1 MRCVA
6 LPAGCG
12 PECLVDPD
20 CQYGYICSQQACV
33 EKPDP
38 CDPNPC
44 GPGAQC
50 LVSGGEATCS
60 CPPGTVGEA
69 RTGCQRGECV
79 LDQDC
84 DVSRACQDFYCQGD
98 YPAERDVSCCEGS
111 KNSKCVC
118 MHGNWKGNWN
128 TVGSF
133 ITFKNYHK
141 QEIFISFLPTLL
153 IFLFILFFSDP
164 CKTGTCSATDFCRV
178 MNHRPICGFNYEAP
192 PQVVQPREGVQ
203 ISKKK
208 NFKCGIF
215 TRPVN
220 LATKKD
226 TQFLIDSNF
235 LLNSS
240 FPLVAKGTLESES
253 RASSELVYLNV
264 LNRQALEPN
273 LKKNPNT
280 WHSGLV

>member
-33 EKPDP
+33 ERPDP

-79 LDQDC
+79 VDQDC

-98 YPAERDVSCCEGS
+98 CPAERDVLCCRGS
-111 KNSKCVC
+111 
-118 MHGNWKGNWN
+118 
-128 TVGSF
+128 
-133 ITFKNYHK
+133 
-141 QEIFISFLPTLL
+141 Q
-153 IFLFILFFSDP
+153 
-164 CKTGTCSATDFCRV
+164 
-178 MNHRPICGFNYEAP
+178 
-192 PQVVQPREGVQ
+192 
-203 ISKKK
+203 
-208 NFKCGIF
+208 
-215 TRPVN
+215 
-220 LATKKD
+220 
-226 TQFLIDSNF
+226 
-235 LLNSS
+235 NSS
-240 FPLVAKGTLESES
+240 I
-253 RASSELVYLNV
+253 
-264 LNRQALEPN
+264 
-273 LKKNPNT
+273 
-280 WHSGLV
+280 